1 MKRLSLIAMILFITG
16 TNNILQSKT
25 PPPVNRDSVSGYISM
40 TIDSG
45 TCYSRY
51 VSARLYDN
59 LLAFHHWERSNDGIT
74 YSTVSTSSTLTLS
87 NISDKFWI
95 RALVKTGNDSCY
107 TDTVLYNEVC
117 AYDTL
122 KVENPVNAY
131 LSGYVGD
138 SLTNYGSYRV
148 FQSWFW
154 TYGGLPNPGRS
165 LMKFTLTT
173 IPSRS
178 IIKKSSLYLFG
189 DSITYDYHNSPTY
202 GHSNE
207 SYLYR
212 VDSAWSVTGVLW
224 RNQPKIDTATK
235 IYMPQ
240 IGLASPNAVF
250 DITGYTQRWVGN
262 SSLNYGVEMRLK
274 TESPY
279 ASQVYGSG
287 NTPITAKRPYMQV
300 VYYKP
305 QIIID
310 TRGYNTNGDSIF
322 YKAEVG
328 NYRKTYYSGLKQY
341 VILDSLKTY
350 PSDIDLKFYKK
361 GLANDTS
368 IIRLTVDSIFNIKAV
383 KVKTGGTF
391 INYSADNYLSF
402 DNKITF
408 YAENL
413 KKDAFSNTYKLNLKN
428 GLKMI
433 LFPSGSTTSNDTIWS
448 KLYVSGAVPAN
459 SKFCL
464 IVYDS
469 FNGVVFKT
477 YNPANKWDGKVDGVF
492 VPESS
497 YKYMLYINDLIYR
510 GQFFVEYK

>member
-59 LLAFHHWERSNDGIT
+59 LLAFHHWERSNNGIT
-74 YSTVSTSSTLTLS
+74 YSTVSTSPTLTLS

-117 AYDTL
+117 AYDTIRIDSMYN
-122 KVENPVNAY
+122 VG
-131 LSGYVGD
+131 LSGNSRYLD
-138 SLTNYGSYRV
+138 ASFKNHENIYSKC
-148 FQSWFW
+148 W
-154 TYGGLPNPGRS
+154 TIGGPDPGR
-165 LMKFTLTT
+165 TLLRIDFSA
-173 IPSRS
+173 IPLRS
-178 IIKKSSLYLFG
+178 IIKKSTIFLFSDLRTEHVHSSLTKSNASYFHRIDSTWNFNTVTWNNQPRVSIADSVVLPKI
-189 DSITYDYHNSPTY
+189 DSIT
-202 GHSNE
+202 
-207 SYLYR
+207 
-212 VDSAWSVTGVLW
+212 VSAS
-224 RNQPKIDTATK
+224 
-235 IYMPQ
+235 
-240 IGLASPNAVF
+240 F
-250 DITGYTQRWVGN
+250 DITNYVKRWCA
-262 SSLNYGVEMRLK
+262 SPSLNYGLRMMVK

-279 ASQVYGSG
+279 CRQSYYSR
-287 NTPITAKRPYMQV
+287 NITGADTVKRPYVQV
-300 VYYKP
+300 IYYKP

-328 NYRKTYYSGLKQY
+328 NYRKTYYSGLKQH

-469 FNGVVFKT
+469 FNSVVFQT
-477 YNPANKWDGKVDGVF
+477 YDPSYKWNGKINNVF
-492 VPESS
+492 IAESS
-497 YKYMLYINDLIYR
+497 YKYALYINDLIYR